1 MTVCHSHEP
10 IDKPVEVRTR
20 LVLDYS
26 IADIRSYSESLKP
39 SSLEFMVRAIHACLG
54 LLEGLRGPDADSS
67 GKLEKN
73 LTGLTGL
80 FWLIF
85 EISPLRNEI
94 SLAQAILRIKIRHLS
109 HISGI

>member
-1 MTVCHSHEP
+1 MGDGGSWGPRSFNFSHTVA
-10 IDKPVEVRTR
+10 IFV
-20 LVLDYS
+20 
-26 IADIRSYSESLKP
+26 IA
-39 SSLEFMVRAIHACLG
+39 
-54 LLEGLRGPDADSS
+54 S